1 MSGNLYP
8 LFLNLQGRTCV
19 VVGGTEMAEGK
30 TRELVD
36 AGARIRLIA
45 PEVTNQIS
53 AWVQEG
59 KLHWEPKVHEA
70 GDLREAYLVVSVA
83 DTDTNARVFADAE
96 AQHIFC
102 NAVDDIQHCSCY
114 ASAVVHRGPLQIA
127 ISTAGNSPALAQ
139 RLRKEFEGQFGEEYG
154 PWVEH
159 LGKTRAV
166 LLQDN
171 GVAGEVRRKM
181 LHEQA
186 SAAAFENFRTHHPVI
201 TNRR

>member
-59 KLHWEPKVHEA
+59 KLHWEPKVYEA

-139 RLRKEFEGQFGEEYG
+139 RLRKSSKGSS
-154 PWVEH
+154 
-159 LGKTRAV
+159 GKNTDRGSSTLVKRERFYYRTMALPV
-166 LLQDN
+166 RS
-171 GVAGEVRRKM
+171 VARCFTSRPVRRR
-181 LHEQA
+181 LRIFGHII
-186 SAAAFENFRTHHPVI
+186 R
-201 TNRR
+201 

>member
-59 KLHWEPKVHEA
+59 KLHW
-70 GDLREAYLVVSVA
+70 S
-83 DTDTNARVFADAE
+83 
-96 AQHIFC
+96 
-102 NAVDDIQHCSCY
+102 
-114 ASAVVHRGPLQIA
+114 
-127 ISTAGNSPALAQ
+127 
-139 RLRKEFEGQFGEEYG
+139 
-154 PWVEH
+154 
-159 LGKTRAV
+159 
-166 LLQDN
+166 
-171 GVAGEVRRKM
+171 RRFM
-181 LHEQA
+181 
-186 SAAAFENFRTHHPVI
+186 RPVI
-201 TNRR
+201 CARPISSCR